1 MMEEERVHAWPS
13 ASTSVSR
20 DFCVIQK
27 RLPDCVRGSC
37 RGPAPSVSSSKRG
50 GKKSSWPTEP
60 RLQNSGK
67 SNQLG
72 VQNDKQAKEKGTQR
86 CTLREYAWGS
96 RRYERKSGLASASGR
111 VLLNRHHISHRPPIL
126 VLVLINSSV
135 MKSILLHR
143 AILDLYLDCI
153 CTN

>member
-37 RGPAPSVSSSKRG
+37 RGSASSVSSSKRG
-50 GKKSSWPTEP
+50 GKKSSWPTEL
-60 RLQNSGK
+60 RLQNSG
-67 SNQLG
+67 SQLG
-72 VQNDKQAKEKGTQR
+72 VQNDKLAKEKGTQR
-86 CTLREYAWGS
+86 CTLREYGWGCW
-96 RRYERKSGLASASGR
+96 RYERKSGLASASGR
-111 VLLNRHHISHRPPIL
+111 VLLNRHHIDTC
-126 VLVLINSSV
+126 V